1 MNIHDLGK
9 SGNVDRTGDRTS
21 KTATRHDVLV
31 PFVPK
36 GKDVATIS
44 ASGREAAAAIE
55 SLSNRARGND
65 GDRDDIVA
73 AALQRLQ
80 SGALDQPAV
89 YGATA
94 QKLLDSKFV
103 SG

>member
-1 MNIHDLGK
+1 MKIPDIGK
-9 SGNVDRTGDRTS
+9 GGNVDRTGDRTN
-21 KTATRHDVLV
+21 KAAARHDVLV
-31 PFVPK
+31 PFVPPR
-36 GKDVATIS
+36 KDEATIS

-55 SLSNRARGND
+55 NLSARARGND

-73 AALQRLQ
+73 AALARLQ
-80 SGALDQPAV
+80 SGALDRPEV

-94 QKLLDSKFV
+94 QKLLDAKFV